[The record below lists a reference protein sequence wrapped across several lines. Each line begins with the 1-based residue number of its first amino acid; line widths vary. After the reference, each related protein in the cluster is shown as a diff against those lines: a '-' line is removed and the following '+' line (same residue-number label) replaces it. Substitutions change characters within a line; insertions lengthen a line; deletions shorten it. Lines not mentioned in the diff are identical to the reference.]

1 LVEVAVKQPAGAET
15 VARAGGGTGRGDAA
29 ALPVLAACAA
39 GFAAVMLALLWART
53 LDAAHL
59 AAAAVAGAGAF
70 LLVRRAGSSRP
81 RAAVPAPRRHFSAVT
96 AEVYGA
102 LAVIAFA
109 LAAGSLTAYRLSRI
123 ASDWDRLVE
132 AREARLASQ
141 LERRMNAV
149 LARGRRAA
157 DLAART
163 AAAAG
168 DGAQRFAELETLRR
182 RTGVDAIAVFR
193 ENEELVAWA
202 GDHRGAVPREAR
214 SAPHGLVYIER
225 PLFSYLYFSQ
235 PVEGRAERAVVAILL
250 ETSLPLQEA
259 RGPGFAAE
267 FAARTGVLPLFGEG
281 SSPSAA
287 WHLVEEGDSIL
298 HARFEPTSQARWRAA
313 AAVTGRRL
321 VLVFSALALLLLG
334 HAWLRVR
341 SSGKATAAPLVAALV
356 ALGIAPLDQAL
367 GLGTLFSP
375 ALFLLPFPLDVSLGR
390 FFAVLLPIAA
400 LAATMRPPPVPPGR
414 MRIRLAVGALVTA
427 VAFSVGARLLVGA
440 AGPSLLESS
449 HYLWWVLQPATVLL
463 LTLVAALAM
472 PQTVPAQQAGSV
484 GEGLAGTGTR
494 LQPGL
499 ARKTPGRTASG
510 AGAAADG
517 ARSRLLPWLTSPAV
531 LIGAGL
537 LSSGALA
544 LLLVARWTAT
554 RSVGPWLPL
563 LWAGPFVLLAL
574 GTAPRRGRGG
584 RLMRWLAAGWLA
596 ASLATPYLWT
606 AHLDAR
612 LRAAEREI
620 ATLGSRADPLLDY
633 LLRHFADEALQ
644 RHAAGEDGLA
654 LLYRSWVASEL
665 AREGYPAR
673 ITLWSPERRALVELP
688 VGGVAEAGRRGQ
700 TPSRLVRMALDSARL
715 AGAPVIRAVRDA
727 PSVSQILAVPLD
739 DGRDIT
745 VVVPPRRTL
754 ARTSALAPFLDAEP
768 RAGPHLSLIPAKA
781 GGEVESG
788 EVRWRVTDHGWRGE
802 TLVHFPGEGD
812 YHAHVDLRM
821 ASPGVRLAR
830 AILLLALDLALLT
843 LLWAGGRAAR
853 GDPPA
858 PPGGW
863 MAWLGTFRARVT
875 LALFGFFLLPTVLFG
890 AVAYRAFAGEVTR
903 AAQVLAERAVAQAAT
918 VFPDTERRLDAL
930 AARIGEDILYYH
942 HGELAEASS
951 REAFEMG
958 IYSAWMPPDVYATL
972 QSGEETTV
980 IEQRRLVERPYLIVY
995 RGLRPTGTMAV
1006 PVSLAASDA
1015 AVRQRELAHLV
1026 LFTALMGGLLSLALS
1041 VPVGRALAR
1050 PIGQLRRAAMAVGAG
1065 HLRSRLPEQRADE
1078 FGELFTVFNRMVRR
1092 LRDARAK
1099 ELRTARVLAWG
1110 EMARQVAHEIKNPLT
1125 PIKLSV
1131 QHLRRAYAD
1140 GHPGFGT
1147 ILQSNVDQ
1155 ILAEIDR
1162 LTEIARAFSRYGAPP
1177 EAAGPLEAVDVGTV
1191 VREAL
1196 TLYRAG
1202 DSGIR
1207 YEGVIEDGL
1216 PRAVARAGELK
1227 EVILNLLENAHAA
1240 LNGSG
1245 NVEVH
1250 AYRADDAI
1258 EVVVRDDGPGIPE
1271 ELATRVFEPHFST
1284 RSSGTGLGLAIVRRL
1299 VESWG
1304 GTVSAVS
1311 HDGRGAAM
1319 RIRMRIAA
1327 P

>member
-1 LVEVAVKQPAGAET
+1 LVEVAVKQAASAEP
-15 VARAGGGTGRGDAA
+15 VAPVSGGSVRGDAVA
-29 ALPVLAACAA
+29 ARMLAACAV

-59 AAAAVAGAGAF
+59 AASAVAAAAALLLARREGASR
-70 LLVRRAGSSRP
+70 RRA
-81 RAAVPAPRRHFSAVT
+81 AAVPAPRHQFSAVSF
-96 AEVYGA
+96 EVYGA
-102 LAVIAFA
+102 LAVIGFA
-109 LAAGSLTAYRLSRI
+109 LVAGSLTAYRLSRI
-123 ASDWDRLVE
+123 TSEWDRLVE
-132 AREARLASQ
+132 AREARLVSQ
-141 LERRMNAV
+141 LERRMRAV
-149 LARGRRAA
+149 LTRGRRAA
-157 DLAART
+157 DLAARM
-163 AAAAG
+163 AANVG

-182 RTGVDAIAVFR
+182 RTGVDAIAIFR

-214 SAPHGLVYIER
+214 SAQQDLVYVER

-250 ETSLPLQEA
+250 GTSLPLQEA
-259 RGPGFAAE
+259 RGAGFAAE

-281 SSPSAA
+281 VSPNAG
-287 WHLVEEGDSIL
+287 WHLVVDGDSIL

-321 VLVFSALALLLLG
+321 VLGFSALALVLLG
-334 HAWLRVR
+334 HAWLR
-341 SSGKATAAPLVAALV
+341 SCGSGRATAAPLVAALV
-356 ALGIAPLDQAL
+356 ALAIAPLDHAL

-390 FFAVLLPIAA
+390 FVAVLLPVAA
-400 LAATMRPPPVPPGR
+400 LAATVRSRPVPRDR
-414 MRIRLAVGALVTA
+414 MRRHLVIGTLVTA
-427 VAFSVGARLLVGA
+427 VAFSVGVRVLVGA

-449 HYLWWVLQPATVLL
+449 QYLWWVLQPAAVLL
-463 LTLVAALAM
+463 LAMVAALAM
-472 PQTVPAQQAGSV
+472 PQLAPARPPAGNGV
-484 GEGLAGTGTR
+484 GAAGPQVLGGADAGA
-494 LQPGL
+494 PP
-499 ARKTPGRTASG
+499 PGRPGSAS
-510 AGAAADG
+510 AGG
-517 ARSRLLPWLTSPAV
+517 ARRRLLPGLTSPAALVVAGV
-531 LIGAGL
+531 LT
-537 LSSGALA
+537 SFVLA
-544 LLLVARWTAT
+544 LLLLARWNAT
-554 RSVGPWLPL
+554 RSVSPWLPL
-563 LWAGPFVLLAL
+563 LWAGPFALLAL
-574 GTAPRRGRGG
+574 GCAPRRGRGG
-584 RLMRWLAAGWLA
+584 RLVRWLAAGWLA
-596 ASLATPYLWT
+596 ASLVTPYLWT

-633 LLRHFADEALQ
+633 LLRHFAEEVLR
-644 RHAAGEDGLA
+644 RHAAGEDGLT
-654 LLYRSWVASEL
+654 LLYRSWVASDL

-688 VGGVAEAGRRGQ
+688 VGGVGEAGRRGQ

-715 AGAPVIRAVRDA
+715 AGTPVIRAVRDA
-727 PSVSQILAVPLD
+727 PTVSQILAVPLD
-739 DGRDIT
+739 DGREVT

-754 ARTSALAPFLDAEP
+754 GRTSALSPFLDPEP
-768 RAGPHLSLIPAKA
+768 RSGPQLSLIPART
-781 GGEVESG
+781 GSDVESG
-788 EVRWRVTDHGWRGE
+788 EIRWRATEHGWRSE
-802 TLVHFPGEGD
+802 TLVHFPGDGD

-821 ASPGVRLAR
+821 PSPGVRFAR
-830 AILLLALDLALLT
+830 AILLLALDLALLI

-858 PPGGW
+858 PAGGW
-863 MAWLGTFRARVT
+863 MTWLGTFRARVT

-903 AAQVLAERAVAQAAT
+903 AAQVLAERAVAQAAAA
-918 VFPDTERRLDAL
+918 FPESERRLDAL
-930 AARIGEDILYYH
+930 AARIGEEILYYH

-958 IYSAWMPPDVYATL
+958 IYGAWMPPHVYATL

-980 IEQRRLVERPYLIVY
+980 IEQRRLIDRPYLIAY

-1006 PVSLAASDA
+1006 PVSLAASEA
-1015 AVRQRELAHLV
+1015 AVRQRELAHIV
-1026 LFTALMGGLLSLALS
+1026 MFTALMGGLLSLALS
-1041 VPVGRALAR
+1041 VFVGRALAR
-1050 PIGQLRRAAMAVGAG
+1050 PIGQLRRAALAVGAG
-1065 HLRSRLPEQRADE
+1065 HLRSRLPEQRTDE

-1092 LRDARAK
+1092 LREARAK

-1140 GHPGFGT
+1140 GHPAFGT
-1147 ILQSNVDQ
+1147 ILESNVDQ

-1191 VREAL
+1191 IREAL

-1207 YEGVIEDGL
+1207 YEGVIEEGL

-1245 NVEVH
+1245 NVEVR
-1250 AYRADDAI
+1250 AYRTEDAI
-1258 EVVVRDDGPGIPE
+1258 EVVVKDDGPGIPE

-1304 GTVSAVS
+1304 GTVSAGS
-1311 HDGRGAAM
+1311 DGGRGAVL
-1319 RIRMRIAA
+1319 RIRMRIAES
-1327 P
+1327 